1 MTARTGNDITVKT
14 VEGKTVTVALDPAFT
29 VNHTVKAKLAD
40 IKPGDFVGTGAYPDG
55 DAWKAAEVHIF
66 PKGSRQGEGH
76 RPWSSDPTGTMT
88 NAEVTA
94 DVVAS
99 GKNQLTLTTAG
110 KSFAINVPD
119 SAPIVRFTEGGQ
131 DLVKKGAWVG
141 ISNAVEKDGKLFGR
155 GTSDMKSFVAVA
167 LALAAQTKGSAIR
180 KIRCGSGIWYTLGG
194 CKKASSHPST
204 HDCADHELTRVNTI
218 LQESQLFC
226 RTLTSAI
233 PRCA

>member
-1 MTARTGNDITVKT
+1 MRALAFAAVLLTALTFAAAPSSAQQAPRIRGEVTARTGNDITVKT

-141 ISNAVEKDGKLFGR
+141 ISNAVEKDGKLSAKSI
-155 GTSDMKSFVAVA
+155 TVSDDK
-167 LALAAQTKGSAIR
+167 R
-180 KIRCGSGIWYTLGG
+180 Y
-194 CKKASSHPST
+194 P
-204 HDCADHELTRVNTI
+204 VN
-218 LQESQLFC
+218 
-226 RTLTSAI
+226 
-233 PRCA
+233 

>member
-1 MTARTGNDITVKT
+1 MRALAFAAVLLTALTFAAAPSSAQQAPRIRGEVTARTGNDITVKT

-94 DVVAS
+94 DAVAIAPP
-99 GKNQLTLTTAG
+99 TPPAPTTRMR
-110 KSFAINVPD
+110 
-119 SAPIVRFTEGGQ
+119 IVRLPE
-131 DLVKKGAWVG
+131 LVGVG
-141 ISNAVEKDGKLFGR
+141 VRPGHGR
-155 GTSDMKSFVAVA
+155 PE
-167 LALAAQTKGSAIR
+167 R
-180 KIRCGSGIWYTLGG
+180 
-194 CKKASSHPST
+194 
-204 HDCADHELTRVNTI
+204 
-218 LQESQLFC
+218 
-226 RTLTSAI
+226 
-233 PRCA
+233 